1 MHAHFYDPASRLYCG
16 SWLCEESPRE
26 PGVFMV
32 PAFAST
38 APLPAGIE
46 LVDMPG
52 TRQLQAVI
60 ATGQQLRLS
69 AEDVWVLEDGPTVEA
84 PPEAEPEPQPEAEL
98 TDEERVKA
106 LQTKVQEQLDA
117 VARAMGYDGIATAV
131 TYADEPAVKRF
142 QEEGIALRAWRS
154 QVWAACYAIL
164 AAVQAGDRAAPTW
177 AELLAELPAF
187 VAPEASA

>member
-16 SWLCEESPRE
+16 SWLCEQSPRE

-38 APLPAGIE
+38 APLPASIE
-46 LVDMPG
+46 LVEVPG

-60 ATGQQLRLS
+60 PAGQQLRLS
-69 AEDVWVLEDGPTVEA
+69 AENVWGLEDVPAVEGA
-84 PPEAEPEPQPEAEL
+84 PAPEPQHEAEP

-117 VARAMGYDGIATAV
+117 VARAMGYDSIATAV

-142 QEEGIALRAWRS
+142 QDEGMALRAWRS

-164 AAVQAGDRAAPTW
+164 GAVQAGERAAPAW
-177 AELLAELPAF
+177 PDLLAELPAF
-187 VAPEASA
+187 AAPEASA